1 MKRGKAADID
11 VLTVEHLQY
20 SHPVS
25 AVLLCKFF
33 KLIVSSHYIP
43 ASFKCSYIVP
53 IPKVKDCRT
62 KALCVAMTSEEL
74 QLVLYCLKF
83 LNIVF

>member
-43 ASFKCSYIVP
+43 ATLL
-53 IPKVKDCRT
+53 T
-62 KALCVAMTSEEL
+62 KMALIDT
-74 QLVLYCLKF
+74 
-83 LNIVF
+83 